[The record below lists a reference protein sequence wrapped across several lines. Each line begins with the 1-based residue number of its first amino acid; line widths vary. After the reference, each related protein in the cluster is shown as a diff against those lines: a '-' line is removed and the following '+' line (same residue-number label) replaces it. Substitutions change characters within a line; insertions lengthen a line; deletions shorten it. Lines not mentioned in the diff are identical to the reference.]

1 VVGEALAA
9 ARQRAGITQR
19 GLAAALGKPQPFES
33 AFENGQR
40 RIDLLEFIAIA
51 EALAADP
58 SALYL
63 VISLQTGLDRAG
75 TLRLD
80 AGHPLIPR
88 HV

>member
-58 SALYL
+58 SIVFGDIVANWAR
-63 VISLQTGLDRAG
+63 SS
-75 TLRLD
+75 
-80 AGHPLIPR
+80 R
-88 HV
+88 HTST